1 MRLALGVAVV
11 GFGRAGAARV
21 RALEASSRAKLAA
34 VVSRSRPMAV
44 SLEAALA
51 DPEVAAV
58 IVCTPN
64 LLHAA
69 TTRAALAAG
78 KHVAVEFPLAA
89 SAVEARDL
97 LADAAARGRVL
108 HEEHIELLSPS
119 QLALRARARE
129 LGPLRSGTVTFSGD
143 STGWIAEP
151 ALAGSA
157 ALGALAR
164 LHRLVDLFGEAE
176 VRAARLETAGARRR
190 LRSPARLRSR
200 RRREPGRG
208 TRARRPAR
216 HRVGARVRAR
226 SAHHSAARVARGPVR
241 ARPRELPRPHPARR
255 RVLCLG
261 RAGAARPRAG
271 RSDRATPLIG
281 SRA

>member
-89 SAVEARDL
+89 SAAEARDL

-176 VRAARLETAGARRR
+176 VRAARLESAGARRR
-190 LRSPARLRSR
+190 LEVELGFVSGGVASLVEERGPGAPRATEWALECERGPLTTPPPESPGALFARDLESFLDRILRGAASYVSD
-200 RRREPGRG
+200 
-208 TRARRPAR
+208 ARVL
-216 HRVGARVRAR
+216 HVLELVGAI
-226 SAHHSAARVARGPVR
+226 
-241 ARPRELPRPHPARR
+241 ERR
-255 RVLCLG
+255 L
-261 RAGAARPRAG
+261 
-271 RSDRATPLIG
+271 
-281 SRA
+281 